1 MAFEFNRNQQD
12 QNYTSTVTVL
22 SGGAN
27 TAAFDLEQVIG
38 GDIEAVVFELAAPAC
53 NITQLTDGKVLTYA
67 LQDSADGTT
76 FAAVD
81 PAISTTQTSATA
93 NSGVAAKTVR
103 FRLPANTR
111 RYVRIA
117 QTATATPGTLGVSMV
132 AKLLF

>member
-12 QNYTSTVTVL
+12 QNFVSTVAIAQA
-22 SGGAN
+22 GAS
-27 TAAFDLEQVIG
+27 TASFDLEQAVG
-38 GDIEAVVFELAAPAC
+38 GDIERVVFELAAPTAAG
-53 NITQLTDGKVLTYA
+53 ITSTKVVTYA

-81 PAISTTQTSATA
+81 PAISTTQTADG
-93 NSGVAAKTVR
+93 SGIAAKTVR
-103 FRLPANTR
+103 FRVPANTR

-117 QTATATPGTLGVSMV
+117 QTMTATAGTVTGSMV

>member
-12 QNYTSTVTVL
+12 QNYVSTVAIAQA
-22 SGGAN
+22 GAE
-27 TAAFDLEQVIG
+27 TASFDLEQAVG
-38 GDIEAVVFELAAPAC
+38 GDIERVVFELAAPLAAG
-53 NITQLTDGKVLTYA
+53 ITNAKVVTYR

-81 PAISTTQTSATA
+81 PAISTTQTAA
-93 NSGVAAKTVR
+93 DGAGIAAKTVR
-103 FRLPANTR
+103 FRVPANTR

-117 QTATATPGTLGVSMV
+117 QTATATPGTLTAAMV

>member
-1 MAFEFNRNQQD
+1 MPFEFNRNIQD
-12 QNYTSTVTVL
+12 ANYTSTVTVL
-22 SGGAN
+22 AAGAN
-27 TAAFDLEQVIG
+27 TAAFDLEQVVG
-38 GDIEAVVFELAAPAC
+38 GDIEKVVFELAAPAC
-53 NITQLTDGKVLTYA
+53 NGTQLTDGKVLTYA

-81 PAISTTQTSATA
+81 PAISTTQTGVST
-93 NSGVAAKTVR
+93 SGAVAKTVR
-103 FRLPANTR
+103 FRVPANTR